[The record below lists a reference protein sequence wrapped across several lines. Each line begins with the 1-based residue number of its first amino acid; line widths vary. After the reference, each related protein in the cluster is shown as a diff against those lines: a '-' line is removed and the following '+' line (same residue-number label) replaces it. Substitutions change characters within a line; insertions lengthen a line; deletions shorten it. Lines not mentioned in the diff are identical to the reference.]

1 MPKLCSHLSPS
12 SNLEKRLGFGR
23 SKLLASV
30 TFLLLALSS
39 PGTLPA
45 QEEQPARQPSPAPE
59 QNSGEQNSGEL
70 ATEGQES
77 GDISPSAGQEKDTA
91 KDAVKDSATDE
102 STSQA
107 WPKKT
112 TLEQKVARVFGP
124 PPGMKRLA
132 QDARIWIDPKNKRLV
147 VDGYVALRIGQ
158 LEMFACPAG
167 TKEHESVIGLLT
179 KAQYVH
185 AGLLAIGAKP
195 GSPVKFEPTYA
206 PAHGSVIKIEILYV
220 DEKGDKKRVPA
231 QSWVREVG
239 TQKTLDM
246 DWVFA
251 GSGMWKDPDTGTE
264 QYLAES
270 GDLICVSNFTTAT
283 LDLPVRS
290 SQANSSLLFAAYT
303 DRIPPEQTPVRLVLT
318 LVDPPAPKDDA
329 KTQQNEIKSTTSPN
343 K

>member
-1 MPKLCSHLSPS
+1 MKRDFWSGIPTLLCGLLFGILCTIITSPETAFAQETTPES
-12 SNLEKRLGFGR
+12 GEAK
-23 SKLLASV
+23 
-30 TFLLLALSS
+30 
-39 PGTLPA
+39 
-45 QEEQPARQPSPAPE
+45 QEEQKS
-59 QNSGEQNSGEL
+59 
-70 ATEGQES
+70 ES
-77 GDISPSAGQEKDTA
+77 GAE
-91 KDAVKDSATDE
+91 ATPPANEE
-102 STSQA
+102 SMA
-107 WPKKT
+107 WPKRT

-124 PPGMKRLA
+124 PPGMTRLA
-132 QDARIWIDPKNKRLV
+132 KDARIWLDTKNKRVV

-185 AGLLAIGAKP
+185 AALLAIGAKP
-195 GSPVKFEPTYA
+195 GSPVKFEPKYT
-206 PAHGSVIKIEILYV
+206 PANGSKIKIEILYV
-220 DEKGDKKRVPA
+220 DDKGAKKRVVA
-231 QSWVREVG
+231 QDWVRQVG
-239 TQKTLDM
+239 SEKTLDM

-303 DRIPPEQTPVRLVLT
+303 DRIPPEQTPVRLVLSIKS
-318 LVDPPAPKDDA
+318 DEDA
-329 KTQQNEIKSTTSPN
+329 KAEATEGDAEVPGTDK
-343 K
+343 